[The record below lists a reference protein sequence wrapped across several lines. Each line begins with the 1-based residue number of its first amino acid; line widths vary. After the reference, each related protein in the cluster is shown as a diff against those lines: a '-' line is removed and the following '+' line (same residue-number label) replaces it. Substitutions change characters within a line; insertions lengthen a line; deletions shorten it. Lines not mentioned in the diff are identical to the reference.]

1 MAEEQP
7 IQPLNL
13 GQFNNILRDLISY
26 YDHTTGFNGTY
37 ASPIPVVISL
47 DIDGVAGIKVGNL
60 FNITGAPGE
69 ILPASFRGINVIT
82 NNTADK
88 RDIAFLVK
96 SMGHSVEGNYWT
108 THIEGYPY
116 VYPTNLTKKDPKKTP
131 TTKKYTEET
140 VTNNAIKNADTSKP
154 KPNTPPKTS
163 YNENMGSINTLN
175 NTP

>member
-26 YDHTTGFNGTY
+26 YDHANGLDEVY

-60 FNITGAPGE
+60 FNVTGAPGE

-82 NNTADK
+82 NNAENK

-108 THIEGYPY
+108 THIEGYPF
-116 VYPTNLTKKDPKKTP
+116 VYPSNLAKKDPKKVPTP
-131 TTKKYTEET
+131 KKRTEDT
-140 VTNNAIKNADTSKP
+140 VTNNAIKNLDILSPKQVSPSKT
-154 KPNTPPKTS
+154 K
-163 YNENMGSINTLN
+163 YNENLGST